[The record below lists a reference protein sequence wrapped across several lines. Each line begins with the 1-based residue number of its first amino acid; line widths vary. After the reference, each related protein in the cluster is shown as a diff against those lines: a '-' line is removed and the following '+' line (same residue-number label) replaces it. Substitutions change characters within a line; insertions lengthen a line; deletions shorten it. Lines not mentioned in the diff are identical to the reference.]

1 MTHNQKALGSIPAE
15 YCAFLVSKE
24 GPLQRC
30 ITTDFLLKMLRW
42 PNQAQMHRMAKKYEI
57 QIIQLRRRIIL
68 KDFSSKQISK
78 EPPEKIFC
86 PQKWKKNFERAGSI
100 ERVEIYFWRS
110 KASPAFQ
117 NEKKTVPSWKIEASG
132 FLISLWLLEDESRT
146 NRSLFVAQLA
156 EQSVLTSEIPGSNPY
171 IGIFFKATAM

>member
-1 MTHNQKALGSIPAE
+1 MHHNWLSAKNAALTKSSSNAQDGQKYG
-15 YCAFLVSKE
+15 
-24 GPLQRC
+24 
-30 ITTDFLLKMLRW
+30 
-42 PNQAQMHRMAKKYEI
+42 I
-57 QIIQLRRRIIL
+57 QIIQLRRGIIL
-68 KDFSSKQISK
+68 KDFPQNRFRKSRPKK
-78 EPPEKIFC
+78 NFC

-117 NEKKTVPSWKIEASG
+117 NEKIVPSWKIEASG

-156 EQSVLTSEIPGSNPY
+156 EQSLPTSEIPGSNPY